1 MKTPLAHNF
10 PMHKAVDYTLQSYK
24 HSQRISSLANLA
36 VCHIL
41 QVPEDHQYEG
51 QPKLYWIEKS
61 MKNNNQDHFSHH
73 NIIVT
78 FHLP

>member
-1 MKTPLAHNF
+1 MQTPLAHNF
-10 PMHKAVDYTLQSYK
+10 PMHKAVDYTLHSYK

-51 QPKLYWIEKS
+51 QPKLY
-61 MKNNNQDHFSHH
+61 
-73 NIIVT
+73 
-78 FHLP
+78 